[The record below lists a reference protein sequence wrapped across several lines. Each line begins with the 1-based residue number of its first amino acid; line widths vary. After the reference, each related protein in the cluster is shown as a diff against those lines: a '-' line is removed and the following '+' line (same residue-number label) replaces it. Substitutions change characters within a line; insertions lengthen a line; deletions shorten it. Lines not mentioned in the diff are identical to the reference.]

1 MRRMEPKEKKA
12 FEPTG
17 LVPRSIVRTF
27 ERFRQQLLPGSERAA
42 IREYRISRYQVLVS
56 ARCLFALLTIPIATN
71 WFVSS
76 WLLSP
81 IIEHYWNTQQNEI
94 FLNSYQ
100 EERAFAEL
108 EFFSDKLFFESLLSN
123 QNDDFKNPK
132 GYQAESQASVVC
144 HACTKGAKK
153 MQTNLRT
160 PDYAPSLPLWN
171 TQSLLV
177 RAPLHRRCIV
187 PVNVSASQVHR
198 AHSFQ
203 PRRFTT
209 STLFATPVHPGEVNV
224 KKPSHISVCDFALAG
239 LIPFHFESALS
250 QVQVPLLAENIVH
263 DALAKRTRRNYY
275 NKKQSKSNIKN
286 FVKFQVATRT
296 RASEVPVHVSASP
309 VMIACPYGARS
320 RGGEALL
327 ASSIHGKLPLAKRSV
342 GVNSDKSESKAFI
355 ERTDK
360 FDSCINGVNLINNFS
375 SQNGCRRQTSEGED
389 LTRQLE
395 LNKAISAASGLCPS
409 TLNMQQVQIW
419 KKRQAT
425 PTLLCIFDALD
436 RQLNSSVPLSSIY
449 SRDQFMDIWN
459 TNNTENSVKIKERIQ
474 KKIVELAVY
483 YNEQTIVSIT
493 NIAGDFVSVLT
504 LGFLFIW
511 MKPEISILKSFL
523 IEAIYSLSDTTK
535 SFLLILLTD
544 LLVGFHSPRGW
555 ETALELLLK
564 HFGLPENQDFV
575 FLFVATFPVLLD
587 TVFKYWIFRHLNKIS
602 PSTVATYHSM
612 IE

>member
-1 MRRMEPKEKKA
+1 MEPKEKRA

-56 ARCLFALLTIPIATN
+56 ARCLFVLLTIPIASN

-81 IIEHYWNTQQNEI
+81 IIEHFWNTQQNEV

-108 EFFSDKLFFESLLSN
+108 EFFSDKLFFESLLTSDNDN
-123 QNDDFKNPK
+123 QNDLRSSQTKSSPKHLSPVFATYLKSPTTAYVAKTMTSTEDSLSASLLLNTPKSSLVHLGGNSLALALRGTGGKEVASSGSQRFHIVDANRRPYMEIDHKAANPK
-132 GYQAESQASVVC
+132 EFSSNFDE
-144 HACTKGAKK
+144 K
-153 MQTNLRT
+153 
-160 PDYAPSLPLWN
+160 SLW
-171 TQSLLV
+171 
-177 RAPLHRRCIV
+177 
-187 PVNVSASQVHR
+187 
-198 AHSFQ
+198 
-203 PRRFTT
+203 
-209 STLFATPVHPGEVNV
+209 
-224 KKPSHISVCDFALAG
+224 ALAEQNEDSSMRSSEQFMG
-239 LIPFHFESALS
+239 TA
-250 QVQVPLLAENIVH
+250 
-263 DALAKRTRRNYY
+263 
-275 NKKQSKSNIKN
+275 NIK
-286 FVKFQVATRT
+286 T
-296 RASEVPVHVSASP
+296 
-309 VMIACPYGARS
+309 
-320 RGGEALL
+320 
-327 ASSIHGKLPLAKRSV
+327 
-342 GVNSDKSESKAFI
+342 NS
-355 ERTDK
+355 
-360 FDSCINGVNLINNFS
+360 
-375 SQNGCRRQTSEGED
+375 
-389 LTRQLE
+389 
-395 LNKAISAASGLCPS
+395 
-409 TLNMQQVQIW
+409 
-419 KKRQAT
+419 
-425 PTLLCIFDALD
+425 
-436 RQLNSSVPLSSIY
+436 
-449 SRDQFMDIWN
+449 
-459 TNNTENSVKIKERIQ
+459 TENSLKIKERIQ
-474 KKIVELAVY
+474 EKILELAVY
-483 YNEQTIVSIT
+483 YNQQTILSIT
-493 NIAGDFVSVLT
+493 NIAGDFISVFT
-504 LGFLFIW
+504 LGCLFIW